1 MSMVFKDSFTKE
13 DYDELYQCLQNERIL
28 LSQVLLKIRKTTK
41 KALRYSRI
49 HIIHFLYGFNV

>member
-1 MSMVFKDSFTKE
+1 MAKTMSMVFKDSFTKE

-41 KALRYSRI
+41 KCLMGWISE
-49 HIIHFLYGFNV
+49 LS